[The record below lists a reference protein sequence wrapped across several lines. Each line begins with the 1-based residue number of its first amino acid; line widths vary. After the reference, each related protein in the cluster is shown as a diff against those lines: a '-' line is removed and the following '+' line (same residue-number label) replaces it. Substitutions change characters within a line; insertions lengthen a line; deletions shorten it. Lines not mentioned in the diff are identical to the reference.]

1 MLAAHYRGQHD
12 IYPKLFRLLRDVK
25 KVRYPSAE
33 NIPIVF
39 NPSFPF
45 LQWALK
51 ASKVALKFSNVLI
64 FSKINF
70 FRLLRIL
77 DGRSQINVSELM
89 ILADMLKV
97 PLTSLMIII

>member
-1 MLAAHYRGQHD
+1 ME
-12 IYPKLFRLLRDVK
+12 
-25 KVRYPSAE
+25 E
-33 NIPIVF
+33 NNISVEAL
-39 NPSFPF
+39 SF
-45 LQWALK
+45 
-51 ASKVALKFSNVLI
+51 

-97 PLTSLMIII
+97 PLTSLMIIIKKALDNR

>member
-1 MLAAHYRGQHD
+1 MANVIKYLDLWQSPYYNMIEVDAMQNKITTIAF
-12 IYPKLFRLLRDVK
+12 KLNSDLIAK
-25 KVRYPSAE
+25 IMEE
-33 NIPIVF
+33 NNISIEAL
-39 NPSFPF
+39 SF
-45 LQWALK
+45 
-51 ASKVALKFSNVLI
+51 